1 MIEICNKIKW
11 KSNKNQ
17 MFFDNTELGK
27 FQINPQNDAIEK
39 KERKWWS

>member
-1 MIEICNKIKW
+1 
-11 KSNKNQ
+11 

-39 KERKWWS
+39 KERK